1 MSRPLAIDVV
11 TIQSQVVYGNVGNM
25 GAMPVFQAGGLQ
37 VAQVPSIIL
46 SSTPVYP
53 SVHGGPI
60 PLDWFKG
67 WLDDLLRNRALD
79 SLRAV
84 QIGYLGEPA
93 QTGVLKEWLGQVL
106 ELRPE
111 VIINIDPVLGD
122 HDTGIYTHPGMV
134 DGWQELM
141 PLATGLT
148 PNAFELGQLS
158 GMPVSTSA
166 EVAAAA
172 RSILQGRTQ
181 WVLATSAAPDE
192 WEEGTMQ
199 SVLVTRSDS
208 QVLKHQ
214 FLDSNVRGTGDMFAA
229 GITRELLTGS
239 SLAEAAAASADRVA
253 RAVLDSIAAD
263 SEEMVTKNVR

>member
-1 MSRPLAIDVV
+1 MSKPLAIDVV

-25 GAMPVFQAGGLQ
+25 AAMPVFQAGGLQ
-37 VAQVPSIIL
+37 VAQVPTIIL

-53 SVHGGPI
+53 SVHGGAV

-84 QIGYLGEPA
+84 QIGYLGEPE
-93 QTGVLKEWLGQVL
+93 QTGVIRSWLEQVL

-111 VIINIDPVLGD
+111 LLINIDPVLGD

-134 DGWQELM
+134 DGWQDLM

-158 GMPVSTSA
+158 GMPVDTSS

-172 RSILQGRTQ
+172 RSILTGRTQ

-192 WEEGTMQ
+192 WEAGQMQ
-199 SVLVTRSDS
+199 SVLVTRTDS
-208 QVLKHQ
+208 TILKHQ

-229 GITRELLTGS
+229 GITRELLAGRT
-239 SLAEAAAASADRVA
+239 LEEAAAAAAERVA